1 MFCHQIILY
10 FFSQSIKIANR
21 NTSSETVRTLLVYG
35 YVLDPPTG
43 DQTAEE
49 GEEAPS
55 KRPKSRTYRVEKF
68 YGVDCGKWYYE
79 AEILTEGPIK
89 LGWTMSTCSPDFEL
103 GGDDVSFAIKS
114 FAI

>member
-1 MFCHQIILY
+1 M
-10 FFSQSIKIANR
+10 
-21 NTSSETVRTLLVYG
+21 
-35 YVLDPPTG
+35 DPPTA

-68 YGVDCGKWYYE
+68 YGVDSGKWYYE
-79 AEILTEGPIK
+79 SEILTEGPIK

-103 GGDDVSFAIKS
+103 GGDDVSLEFI
-114 FAI
+114 FCYVTQFLMNIVLLYNYLGFLGLQWLQ